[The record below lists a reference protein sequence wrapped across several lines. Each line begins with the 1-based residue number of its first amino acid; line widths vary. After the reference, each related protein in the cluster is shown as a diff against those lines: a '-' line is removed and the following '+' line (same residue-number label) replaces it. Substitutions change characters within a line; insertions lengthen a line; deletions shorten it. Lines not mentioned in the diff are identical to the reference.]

1 MTEIK
6 PYLING
12 FPAWSYYDSKSKLV
26 AGKLD
31 ASKLTVKDIDSR
43 IDKDGDNE

>member
-1 MTEIK
+1 MK
-6 PYLING
+6 KY
-12 FPAWSYYDSKSKLV
+12 KLV
-26 AGKLD
+26 AGKID

>member
-12 FPAWSYYDSKSKLV
+12 ISAWSYYDSKSKLV
-26 AGKLD
+26 AGK
-31 ASKLTVKDIDSR
+31 